1 MSIYPVKSFIH
12 SLCTGVDR
20 VYYTVYK
27 EGNYMIEYI
36 LIFGFFLVISSIR
49 VIEGRLMEIIQ
60 ILGDK

>member
-1 MSIYPVKSFIH
+1 
-12 SLCTGVDR
+12 
-20 VYYTVYK
+20 
-27 EGNYMIEYI
+27 MIEYI